1 MPPLVDVDV
10 ESLLL
15 VVCVPVP
22 LDDDVDVEV
31 LVIVSVS
38 EDSVVAS
45 VVVEGKVQTYDMAKM
60 SGRSDVIDKGA
71 ATTHQMADAIIA
83 KLN

>member
-1 MPPLVDVDV
+1 MPPLVDVDVDV

-15 VVCVPVP
+15 VDCSPVP

-31 LVIVSVS
+31 LLIVSVS

-45 VVVEGKVQTYDMAKM
+45 VVVE
-60 SGRSDVIDKGA
+60 
-71 ATTHQMADAIIA
+71 
-83 KLN
+83 